1 MRSLKK
7 IFIVD
12 DDAVI
17 RTGLNGII
25 RHTGLFEI
33 AGEAS
38 NGEEFLHKL
47 VSTEAE
53 IVLLDLLMPGLHGS
67 EVARRAMEINPDL
80 KILICSAEA
89 SQEELYQLL
98 DIGIF
103 GFILKTEGFDQ
114 TIRALTNAANG
125 VPYFSPEL
133 VGCVVNHSRP
143 VTKPVQFSRRET
155 EILGLLCKGYS
166 MHEIA
171 LQLYISSRTV
181 EKHRSNM
188 MTKAKKKSTLD
199 LVLFAIKNQ
208 IIAPEKIAYRSGTF
222 NHCQTDEKQADL
234 FSGT

>member
-1 MRSLKK
+1 MGSLKK

-33 AGEAS
+33 SGEAS
-38 NGEEFLHKL
+38 NGEEFLQKL
-47 VSTEAE
+47 TVIETE
-53 IVLLDLLMPGLHGS
+53 IVLLDLLMPGLHGP
-67 EVARRAMEINPDL
+67 EVARRALEINPFL

-103 GFILKTEGFDQ
+103 GFILKTEAFEQ

-125 VPYFSPEL
+125 IPYFSPEL
-133 VGCVVNHSRP
+133 VGHAVNLSRNKA
-143 VTKPVQFSRRET
+143 KPVQFSRRET

-166 MHEIA
+166 LHEIA
-171 LQLYISSRTV
+171 LKLYISSRTV

-188 MTKAKKKSTLD
+188 LTKAKKNSTLD
-199 LVLFAIKNQ
+199 LVLFALKNQ
-208 IIAPEKIAYRSGTF
+208 IITQENIAYRTAT
-222 NHCQTDEKQADL
+222 HRHYLAEEKQTDL
-234 FSGT
+234 FSVE

>member
-1 MRSLKK
+1 MESLKK

-33 AGEAS
+33 SGEAS
-38 NGEEFLHKL
+38 NGEEFLQKL
-47 VSTEAE
+47 AGIETE

-67 EVARRAMEINPDL
+67 EVARRAMEINPSL
-80 KILICSAEA
+80 KIIICSAEA

-114 TIRALTNAANG
+114 TIRALTNATKG
-125 VPYFSPEL
+125 IPYFSPEL
-133 VGCVVNHSRP
+133 VGHIVNHNRNLA
-143 VTKPVQFSRRET
+143 KPVHFSRRET
-155 EILGLLCKGYS
+155 EILELLCKGYS
-166 MHEIA
+166 LHEIA
-171 LQLYISSRTV
+171 LKLYISSRTV

-188 MTKAKKKSTLD
+188 LAKAKKNSILD
-199 LVLFAIKNQ
+199 LVLFALKNQ
-208 IIAPEKIAYRSGTF
+208 LITPEKIAYRTAK
-222 NHCQTDEKQADL
+222 HRYYLTDEKQTEL
-234 FSGT
+234 FSGA